1 MNDKTR
7 LIPVTDG
14 PEIAAVQAGAAGDL
28 GKPFGVQIG
37 EAWYAEAGEMERYRA
52 AVVSA

>member
-7 LIPVTDG
+7 LVSITS
-14 PEIAAVQAGAAGDL
+14 ELELAAVQAGAAGDL

-37 EAWYAEAGEMERYRA
+37 EAWYAEAGEMERYRRA
-52 AVVSA
+52 GT